1 MQPTHDNGH
10 KTKNNQD
17 TKYIKFNLQ
26 ILVQAVEWV
35 TGGCQVQ
42 HSNQHRWLQTCWV
55 YGAISIAV

>member
-10 KTKNNQD
+10 KTKNIQD

-35 TGGCQVQ
+35 RGGAKCSIQTNIDGCKHVE
-42 HSNQHRWLQTCWV
+42 WMVLLVLQ
-55 YGAISIAV
+55 